1 MSKHLSQFEYMN
13 TVNAAIQKFA
23 YVRDAVITSYTVTH
37 EAIKIEFH
45 EYIDWSSTQ
54 TIEFSSLKQLELYS
68 ERFHEWKNRTKS

>member
-23 YVRDAVITSYTVTH
+23 YVRDAVIASYTVTR

-45 EYIDWSSTQ
+45 EYVDWSSTQ

>member
-23 YVRDAVITSYTVTH
+23 YVRDAVITSYTVTR